1 MVELTAVSP
10 GAGLFPIEI
19 GEVVAREQDAGRMT
33 SVAPYKGRAKA
44 ASEALKSAHGMAF
57 PAPNRAT
64 GKAGARAVW
73 FGRDMA
79 LLIGPA
85 PEASLAEHAAL
96 TDQSDA
102 WVVVRLEGAGARDV
116 LARLTPVDLRDS
128 AFKRGH
134 TVRTEL
140 AHMMASLTRVGPQAY
155 QVLVF
160 RGFAQ
165 TLAHDLR
172 SAMEGVAARSPG

>member
-1 MVELTAVSP
+1 MRPRSW
-10 GAGLFPIEI
+10 
-19 GEVVAREQDAGRMT
+19 
-33 SVAPYKGRAKA
+33 S
-44 ASEALKSAHGMAF
+44 
-57 PAPNRAT
+57 
-64 GKAGARAVW
+64 ARAICSAQDSHAPASCVSW
-73 FGRDMA
+73 KYPQPE
-79 LLIGPA
+79 PA

-102 WVVVRLEGAGARDV
+102 WLVVRLEGAGARDV

-134 TVRTEL
+134 TARTEL

-160 RGFAQ
+160 RGFSQ
-165 TLAHDLR
+165 TLAHDLK
-172 SAMEGVAARSPG
+172 SAMEGVAARRPG